1 MSKYLQIVLLAASL
15 LYTNYATAQ
24 YDDDE
29 NEFRQYT
36 SWGVAWGPNITN
48 YNLKMDSGQEVPDRV
63 SPSIGAEA
71 GIQLDYHI
79 SEVWGVELSTSA
91 NMEHIVLH
99 KNDMD
104 PHLLT
109 FGLDIAVLA
118 TTWHTKPLNGLQLG
132 LGPYTHFV
140 MANMMT
146 GSTAMANP
154 YTRVVGINPRTNE
167 PTFALGNFNA
177 GLELAAA
184 LDFNYQ
190 WAVRLEVKY
199 GITDLLT
206 TDIQRMYVRPLKV
219 ALMAYYKFNTRQ

>member
-1 MSKYLQIVLLAASL
+1 MSRLIKIVFLAATL
-15 LYTNYATAQ
+15 FFVNNTFAQ
-24 YDDDE
+24 YDEEE

-36 SWGVAWGPNITN
+36 SWGVSFGPNITN
-48 YNLKMDSGQEVPDRV
+48 YNLKMDSGQDVPDKV

-79 SEVWGVELSTSA
+79 TELWGIELSTSA

-99 KNDMD
+99 KDD
-104 PHLLT
+104 IEPHLLT

-118 TTWHTKPLNGLQLG
+118 TTWRTNPMSGLQLG
-132 LGPYTHFV
+132 IGPYSHFV
-140 MANMMT
+140 IANIMT
-146 GSTAMANP
+146 GTSAMANP
-154 YTRVVGINPRTNE
+154 YSRVVGINPRTNE

-177 GLELAAA
+177 GLEIAAA
-184 LDFNYQ
+184 LNFDPQ

-206 TDIQRMYVRPLKV
+206 TDIQRTYVRPLKV
-219 ALMAYYKFNTRQ
+219 TLMANYKYNTRP

>member
-24 YDDDE
+24 YVDDE

-146 GSTAMANP
+146 GSSAMANP

-184 LDFNYQ
+184 LDFNNQ

-219 ALMAYYKFNTRQ
+219 ALMANYKFNTRQ